1 MADKIKI
8 FLGHLDPLLT
18 DNIDSAQNAYGGEAG
33 RDSFREIHLVSEDV
47 TLLLNREQVIL

>member
-1 MADKIKI
+1 LADKIKI